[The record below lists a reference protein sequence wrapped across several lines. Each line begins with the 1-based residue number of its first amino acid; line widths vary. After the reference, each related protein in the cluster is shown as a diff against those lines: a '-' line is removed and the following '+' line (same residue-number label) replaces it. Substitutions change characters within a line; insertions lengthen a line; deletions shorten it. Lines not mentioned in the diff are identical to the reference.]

1 MTKLVMTLVLSASA
15 MVLVPGPAAA
25 ADCTQQYVKCLND
38 TWYYDGALQD
48 MADLECS
55 AEYAGCVAKKWL
67 ML

>member
-1 MTKLVMTLVLSASA
+1 MTKFALTLVVAASA
-15 MVLVPGPAAA
+15 LTFAPGPAAA
-25 ADCTQQYVKCLND
+25 ADCTKQYVKCLND
-38 TWYYDGALQD
+38 TWYYTGMLKE